1 MKFRTLLNYI
11 SEDELDILSTETN
24 VNHQVKNLKGSIMFK
39 LILYTI
45 LESKHA
51 SLRVMETFFNS
62 SKFKL
67 LANVPNLETKYNSL
81 RDRLTNINHVYFE
94 AIFNSVFKRFNSHLG
109 E

>member
-1 MKFRTLLNYI
+1 MKLRTLLNYI

-24 VNHQVKNLKGSIMFK
+24 VNHQVKKLKGSIMFK

-67 LANVPNLETKYNSL
+67 LANIPNLDKNYSL
-81 RDRLTNINHVYFE
+81 SDRLTNINYVYF
-94 AIFNSVFKRFNSHLG
+94 
-109 E
+109 